1 MRSRLLAVV
10 VVAFVVLSL
19 AGYALPVSAQ
29 TKDEYTFVVITHSA
43 SISFWVPLV
52 KGAQDAARHISAGDG
67 VTIHIR
73 HMGPALF
80 DVAEQV
86 AIMENAIQSGVDGII
101 ATLPDPNAFRAPIQ
115 EAHRRGIP
123 VIATNTDD
131 PGSDRMA
138 FVGMDDVAAG
148 RTLANRVIQLIGTEG
163 KIAIGV
169 EDPGHTSLEA
179 RLAGVREV
187 LDRTNIQY
195 TILNTTADLTQA
207 VSVFESYLLANPDAK
222 GIFSVDATGTSAHGT
237 VLRNLGLKGRVVSGG
252 WDLVPATLENI
263 IEGYT
268 DFTLDQNPYAQGYYP
283 VVMLYNYLNY
293 GIEPGDMDSGA
304 GIVDQDTVH
313 SVLELARQGY
323 R

>member
-1 MRSRLLAVV
+1 MRSKWLAILLGVW
-10 VVAFVVLSL
+10 VLFACITSSTT
-19 AGYALPVSAQ
+19 VFAQ
-29 TKDEYTFVVITHSA
+29 EEYNFVVITHSA

-52 KGAQDAARHISAGDG
+52 KGAQDAARHISAGDQ
-67 VTIHIR
+67 VVINVR

-80 DVAEQV
+80 NVAEQV
-86 AIMENAIQSGVDGII
+86 AIMENVIQSGVDGII
-101 ATLPDPNAFRAPIQ
+101 ATLPDPEAFRAPIL

-148 RTLANRVIQLIGTEG
+148 RTLANRVIELIGTSG

-179 RLAGVREV
+179 RLRGVREV
-187 LDRTNIQY
+187 LDQTDITY

-207 VSVFESYLLANPDAK
+207 VNVFESYLLANPDAK
-222 GIFSVDATGTSAHGT
+222 GIFSVDATGTTSHGT

-252 WDLVPATLENI
+252 WDLVPGTLQNI
-263 IEGYT
+263 IDGYT

-293 GIEPGDMDSGA
+293 GIAPGDIDSGA
-304 GIVDQDTVH
+304 GIVDGSTVH
-313 SVLELARQGY
+313 SVLDLAEQGY

>member
-1 MRSRLLAVV
+1 MRSRLMTAAIAALAV
-10 VVAFVVLSL
+10 L
-19 AGYALPVSAQ
+19 ALVGQTFMVSAQ
-29 TKDEYTFVVITHSA
+29 TKDEYNFVVITHSA

-52 KGAQDAARHISAGDG
+52 KGAQDAARHIGAGDG
-67 VTIHIR
+67 VTINVR

-80 DVAEQV
+80 NVAEQV
-86 AIMENAIQSGVDGII
+86 SIMENAIQSGVDGII
-101 ATLPDPNAFRAPIQ
+101 ATLPDPNAFRAAIQ

-148 RTLANRVIQLIGTEG
+148 RTLANRVIELIGTEG

-179 RLAGVREV
+179 RLKGVREV
-187 LDRTNIQY
+187 LDQTNIQY

-222 GIFSVDATGTSAHGT
+222 GIFSVDATGTTSHGT
-237 VLRNLGLKGRVVSGG
+237 VLRNLGLKGQVVSGG
-252 WDLVPATLENI
+252 WDLVPGTLENI
-263 IEGYT
+263 IDGYT
-268 DFTLDQNPYAQGYYP
+268 DFTLDQNPYAQGYFP

-293 GIEPGDMDSGA
+293 GIAPGDVDSGA
-304 GIVDQDTVH
+304 GIVDADAVH
-313 SVLELARQGY
+313 SVLELAEQGY